1 MKNFLQHCLSL
12 VQSYCTDFNWQ
23 GKEILELLVVNNV
36 HAIERNSVKQLK
48 HLIGFGH
55 YNTIEVY
62 REVLH
67 SCSVYIEDILVH
79 TWKSNLLKS
88 NIFCAASS
96 LKNKG
101 KLKITER
108 ESEFEVKSF
117 FLPYFSDS
125 KYLFSK
131 APYHWFVWK
140 KFKILMRCVSQPF
153 ANL

>member
-1 MKNFLQHCLSL
+1 MSTQLR
-12 VQSYCTDFNWQ
+12 
-23 GKEILELLVVNNV
+23 GILANNL
-36 HAIERNSVKQLK
+36 NT
-48 HLIGFGH
+48 LIDFGH

-79 TWKSNLLKS
+79 NWKSNLLKS

-108 ESEFEVKSF
+108 ESKFEVKSF

-125 KYLFSK
+125 KY
-131 APYHWFVWK
+131 
-140 KFKILMRCVSQPF
+140 
-153 ANL
+153 